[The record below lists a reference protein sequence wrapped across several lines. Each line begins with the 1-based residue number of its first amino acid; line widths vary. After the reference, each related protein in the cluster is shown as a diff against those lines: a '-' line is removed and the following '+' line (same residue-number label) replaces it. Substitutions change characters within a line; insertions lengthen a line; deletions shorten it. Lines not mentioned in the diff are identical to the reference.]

1 FRRARGG
8 LRVAHRAVRARGRY
22 YAIPAAAELLASDE
36 YQVVAP
42 WRDAEPVARMPL
54 YLRAGAFREPGQ
66 DYRVPVIIEIPT
78 AALRFEKNGD
88 MNRALFQIFG
98 LVRDVHNNLLMRF
111 GGRTQFNATNAEH
124 EVLKAGNMSFLET
137 LHLPA
142 GNSYSFEVLVK
153 DLQSG
158 KVSRGESGLYL
169 REPDPELA
177 LSTILLA
184 RDVEKSGRSGCQFLS
199 AGDVKILPSARCE
212 FHNGDN
218 LIFYFDVYI
227 ARLQAD
233 WKLELS

>member
-1 FRRARGG
+1 
-8 LRVAHRAVRARGRY
+8 
-22 YAIPAAAELLASDE
+22 
-36 YQVVAP
+36 
-42 WRDAEPVARMPL
+42 
-54 YLRAGAFREPGQ
+54 
-66 DYRVPVIIEIPT
+66 
-78 AALRFEKNGD
+78 
-88 MNRALFQIFG
+88 
-98 LVRDVHNNLLMRF
+98 
-111 GGRTQFNATNAEH
+111 
-124 EVLKAGNMSFLET
+124 ET

-184 RDVEKSGRSGCQFLS
+184 RDVEKSGRSGGQFLS

-218 LIFYFDVYI
+218 LIFYFDVYNV
-227 ARLQAD
+227 RLQAD
-233 WKLELS
+233 KKTDLSVEVFLLQDGRRVNLNLPSYRLSQSVTEPFPRVTVARFIQLAGLAAGDYSLVVNVRDALAEQSQSAHASFTVVN

>member
-1 FRRARGG
+1 
-8 LRVAHRAVRARGRY
+8 
-22 YAIPAAAELLASDE
+22 
-36 YQVVAP
+36 
-42 WRDAEPVARMPL
+42 
-54 YLRAGAFREPGQ
+54 
-66 DYRVPVIIEIPT
+66 
-78 AALRFEKNGD
+78 
-88 MNRALFQIFG
+88 
-98 LVRDVHNNLLMRF
+98 
-111 GGRTQFNATNAEH
+111 
-124 EVLKAGNMSFLET
+124 FLET

-184 RDVEKSGRSGCQFLS
+184 RDVEKSGRSGGQFLS

-218 LIFYFDVYI
+218 LIFYFDVYN

-233 WKLELS
+233 RKTDLSVEMFLLQDGRRVNLNLTSYRLSQSVTEPFPRVTVARFVQLSGLAAGDYSLVVNVRDALAEQSQSAHASFTVVN